1 MQNGGWNPSQHVV
14 PKEVHAIAD
23 RRRRR
28 RRAASGRLIGLA
40 LGVVAVLA
48 ATVSVHTLLDWR
60 ADTVA
65 NGTAAALQAVGAGVK
80 TGAPAAQPR
89 PGSRVLQ
96 VKSPD
101 LPAGLVAGTCV
112 QFDPTGADR
121 HRTIY
126 VDPGHGGPD
135 PGAVGNGLAEDT
147 LTLAVGLQLKDMLR
161 ADGFHVILSRVAD
174 TSVAKLADSQVVN
187 GVVTNSG
194 VHIDTI
200 ARIACGNTAKADA
213 MVAIHFNAFDD
224 PSASGAETFYDDA
237 RDFAAANLQLANL
250 LHGGLMASFGRSGWQ
265 VYDRGVLSDAD
276 TGHTGLTAAADA
288 YGRLMELGPAKAGWN
303 DHPSQMPGAL
313 VEPFFVTDPVEAQV
327 AGSSA
332 GQKAIAG
339 GLEQGLV
346 AFLPPAAPSPA
357 ATPAGG

>member
-1 MQNGGWNPSQHVV
+1 MSSKQRFT
-14 PKEVHAIAD
+14 AITD

-28 RRAASGRLIGLA
+28 RRAGPNRLFGLA
-40 LGVVAVLA
+40 LGVAALIGTVFTVQLLLDKRAGAVTSSRTVIRQSIAGVAAAA
-48 ATVSVHTLLDWR
+48 AT
-60 ADTVA
+60 
-65 NGTAAALQAVGAGVK
+65 
-80 TGAPAAQPR
+80 PAAKPQ
-89 PGSRVLQ
+89 PGSRLLKV
-96 VKSPD
+96 STPE

-135 PGAVGNGLAEDT
+135 PGAVGNGLKEED
-147 LTLAVGLQLKDMLR
+147 LTLGVALQLKDVLR
-161 ADGFHVILSRVAD
+161 ADGFHVVLSRVTD

-187 GVVTNSG
+187 GAITNSG
-194 VHIDTI
+194 AHIDTI
-200 ARIACGNTAKADA
+200 ARIACGNAAAADA

-237 RDFAAANLQLANL
+237 RDFAAANLRLADL
-250 LHGGLMASFGRSGWQ
+250 LHDGLQASFTRSGWQ

-313 VEPFFVTDPVEAQV
+313 VEPFFVTNPVEAQV
-327 AGSSA
+327 AKSA
-332 GQKAIAG
+332 AGRKAIAA

-346 AFLPPAAPSPA
+346 TFLAPAAPAGPA
-357 ATPAGG
+357 ASPTG